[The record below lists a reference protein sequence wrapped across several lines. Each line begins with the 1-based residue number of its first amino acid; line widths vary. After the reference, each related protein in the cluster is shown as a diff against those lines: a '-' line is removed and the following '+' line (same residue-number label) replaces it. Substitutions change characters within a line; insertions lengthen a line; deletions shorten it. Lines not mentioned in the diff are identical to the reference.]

1 MGPSSVTLH
10 STLDNLP
17 LTAQALLQHASDQRI
32 WLFEGE
38 MGAGK
43 TTLIKA
49 LCAQLGVQDTVT
61 SPTFSLIHEY
71 ATAAGEAIYHF
82 DFYRIFHEEE
92 ALALDCAAYFDS
104 GSYCFI
110 EWPSN
115 IPSLIPP
122 AYCQVSLTTQPEGQR
137 WLRMGLHGSESSST
151 A

>member
-1 MGPSSVTLH
+1 MDTTSLTVQ
-10 STLDNLP
+10 STLDKLP
-17 LTAQALLQHASDQRI
+17 ATAKTLLHHAGKQKV

-49 LCAQLGVQDTVT
+49 LCVQLGVQDTVT

-82 DFYRIFHEEE
+82 DFYRICHEEE

-115 IPSLIPP
+115 IPSLIPL

-137 WLRMGLHGSESSST
+137 RLHMELHGL
-151 A
+151 